1 MVNFYEDDD
10 PEGEAPVVKTQAELT
25 LQNLLQKQLSTAHR
39 LERVEFEEVTQN
51 MYCIGHASSGVGTL
65 AQFRENEL
73 RKEDNDYEQPGN
85 NQAHPQKFLKR
96 VLVGSHY

>member
-39 LERVEFEEVTQN
+39 FYPGLN
-51 MYCIGHASSGVGTL
+51 SN
-65 AQFRENEL
+65 QFYLHNFRMKTIL
-73 RKEDNDYEQPGN
+73 I
-85 NQAHPQKFLKR
+85 
-96 VLVGSHY
+96 